1 MDNRIITFENQNKNL
16 IINQNLD
23 IGYAGSVWDASLVL
37 TYFFKK
43 QNDLYNNI
51 INFKLVKSFF
61 LLIIKIKQF
70 FFQKIK
76 LF

>member
-1 MDNRIITFENQNKNL
+1 MEDRIITFENQNKNL

-37 TYFFKK
+37 
-43 QNDLYNNI
+43 
-51 INFKLVKSFF
+51 
-61 LLIIKIKQF
+61 IIKIKQF

-76 LF
+76 FF

>member
-1 MDNRIITFENQNKNL
+1 MEDRIITFENRNKNL

-43 QNDLYNNI
+43 QNDL
-51 INFKLVKSFF
+51 
-61 LLIIKIKQF
+61 IIKIKQF